1 MAKANSPIRLQ
12 NNLMQSATTVGALMH
27 RSAAEQ
33 IEYWASLGQKVS
45 DILSPEV
52 LLSISAGLA
61 KVSVKPTIDP
71 VIDFDDIM
79 QEVEIRSNSDEL
91 KKAIA
96 NNTIKYQAS
105 SHYPGLLE
113 QVKPDGT
120 ITLGHF
126 EGGEFVAEHKN

>member
-1 MAKANSPIRLQ
+1 MAKANSPIRVQ
-12 NNLMQSATTVGALMH
+12 NNLMQSATAIGALMH

-52 LLSISAGLA
+52 LLSISAGLT

-71 VIDFDDIM
+71 IIDFDDIM
-79 QEVEIRSNSDEL
+79 QEVEIRSSSDEL
-91 KKAIA
+91 TKTIA
-96 NNTIKYQAS
+96 NNMIKYQAS
-105 SHYPGLLE
+105 SHYTGLLE

-126 EGGEFVAEHKN
+126 EGGEFVTEQTN